1 MRFGTKTLLFDSTY
15 EGIFGLRAWLFFV
28 VVMSV
33 VAIILVFL
41 FLYLDTLPNHEG
53 YRALD
58 CETMREVL
66 IADPSHEHHIEIFA
80 EACL

>member
-1 MRFGTKTLLFDSTY
+1 MRQMFLDNTY
-15 EGIFGLRAWLFFV
+15 MGICGLKPWLFFAIV
-28 VVMSV
+28 ISV
-33 VAIILVFL
+33 ATIALVILFS
-41 FLYLDTLPNHEG
+41 YMDTLPDHEG

-66 IADPSHEHHIEIFA
+66 IADPTHEHHIEIFA

>member
-1 MRFGTKTLLFDSTY
+1 MMRQMFLDNSY
-15 EGIFGLRAWLFFV
+15 DGIFGLKAWLFFTILI
-28 VVMSV
+28 SV
-33 VAIILVFL
+33 LAIGLVSLFL
-41 FLYLDTLPNHEG
+41 FLDTLPNHEG

>member
-1 MRFGTKTLLFDSTY
+1 MFLDSSY
-15 EGIFGLRAWLFFV
+15 EGILGLREWLFLVLVIAV
-28 VVMSV
+28 VTIALTV
-33 VAIILVFL
+33 LVT
-41 FLYLDTLPNHEG
+41 YMVSLPDHEG

-66 IADPSHEHHIEIFA
+66 IADPTHEHHMEIFA

>member
-1 MRFGTKTLLFDSTY
+1 MRHMFLDTSYD
-15 EGIFGLRAWLFFV
+15 GICGLKAWLFFTIL
-28 VVMSV
+28 MSV
-33 VAIILVFL
+33 IAIGLVFL
-41 FLYLDTLPNHEG
+41 FSYIDTLPDHEG

>member
-1 MRFGTKTLLFDSTY
+1 MRHMFLDTSYD
-15 EGIFGLRAWLFFV
+15 GIYGLKAWFFFV
-28 VVMSV
+28 IVMSV
-33 VAIILVFL
+33 IAIVLVVL
-41 FLYLDTLPNHEG
+41 FLYLDTLPDHEG

>member
-1 MRFGTKTLLFDSTY
+1 MRHMFLDTSYD
-15 EGIFGLRAWLFFV
+15 GICGLKAWLFFV

-58 CETMREVL
+58 CETMREAL

>member
-1 MRFGTKTLLFDSTY
+1 MRQMFLDNSY
-15 EGIFGLRAWLFFV
+15 DGICGLKAWLFFV
-28 VVMSV
+28 IVMSV
-33 VAIILVFL
+33 VAIVLVFL

-66 IADPSHEHHIEIFA
+66 IADPTHEHHIEIFA
-80 EACL
+80 ESCL

>member
-1 MRFGTKTLLFDSTY
+1 MRHMFLDTSYD
-15 EGIFGLRAWLFFV
+15 GICGLKAWLFFV

>member
-1 MRFGTKTLLFDSTY
+1 MSQRSMFLDNSY
-15 EGIFGLRAWLFFV
+15 DGICGLKAWLFFV
-28 VVMSV
+28 IVMSV